1 MRAGL
6 KYSGNGG
13 AFCLNT
19 LTLGLCLA
27 SAGAVVA
34 AALLAPEKPA
44 EALRAPFYGRNCAH
58 RGLHTPDK
66 SIPENSI
73 PAFKK
78 ASELGY
84 GVELDVHLS
93 KDGTPVVFH
102 DDDTLRLCGVV
113 GKVEELTLP
122 ALRELRLCGT
132 EYGIP
137 LLSEAL
143 EAVGPDCPVIVEI
156 KRGSRNA
163 ELCKKTYEIIKRF
176 GGICCIE
183 SFDPRIV
190 AWFRHNAPELLR
202 GQLAAHPAELA
213 KDTSRLNAFAIGTLL
228 TNVLSRPH
236 FIAYRIGRKPLSVR
250 LCEKLGA
257 MKVAWVSDSPTA
269 EARNDTVIFEF
280 YTPVTKFK

>member
-1 MRAGL
+1 MN
-6 KYSGNGG
+6 S
-13 AFCLNT
+13 

-27 SAGAVVA
+27 SAGAFA

-44 EALRAPFYGRNCAH
+44 EACRAPFYGRNYAH

-66 SIPENSI
+66 SVPENSI
-73 PAFKK
+73 PAFKR

-84 GVELDVHLS
+84 GVELDVRLT
-93 KDGTPVVFH
+93 KDGAIVVFH
-102 DDDTLRLCGVV
+102 DDDTLRLCGT
-113 GKVEELTLP
+113 GDKVEGLTLA
-122 ALRELRLCGT
+122 ALRELRLCST
-132 EYGIP
+132 EFGIP

-143 EAVGPDCPVIVEI
+143 EAVGPDCPVIVEL

-163 ELCKKTYEIIKRF
+163 ELCEKTYEIIRRF
-176 GGICCIE
+176 GGTCCIE

-202 GQLAAHPAELA
+202 GQLSADPAELA
-213 KDTSRLNAFAIGTLL
+213 KDTSCLNAFAVGNLL

-257 MKVAWVSDSPTA
+257 MRVAWVADSPAA
-269 EARNDTVIFEF
+269 EETNDAVIFEF
-280 YTPVTKFK
+280 YTPVPKYK